1 VGHGAT
7 GLSTREIRLVEAL
20 LRHPDGLTASDIA
33 DQLSV
38 SARTVHRDLHAAS
51 DFFDSHGLTLVRQA
65 GRGIS
70 VEGTPETREQVLAAL
85 QDVRSSEL
93 TSEER
98 QVSLLRVLLASDQ
111 PIKLRALASRL
122 EVSVGTVSR
131 DLDEVEVWLADFR
144 LSLLRRRGYGVE
156 VLGNE
161 GDRRRAMSRVIL
173 QNLDEA
179 AFLSLPQEKPGE
191 SAGRAADHIADR
203 LLGLIDEDRL
213 RKVEDLT
220 GAAVERLPYGIAD
233 SAFVRLCVHFAL
245 VVERLLRGKMIEM
258 GEDILQRLRKTD
270 EYGHA
275 QSLAQAI
282 KEGFQIDV
290 PEGEIAY
297 MTMHLRG
304 TKLRED
310 DTLERYFESSDL
322 EVASRVKALIR
333 YMEEQ
338 TGMALAGDSSLY
350 TGLLAHIERAIHRL
364 RENMDIYNPLLSEIK
379 KDYPALFDLVN
390 QGMNKVF
397 MDEKIP
403 EEEVGFVAMHFGA
416 ALDRRQATF
425 PQHVLII
432 CPSGIGSSKMLVSK
446 LETAFPQIQQTRH
459 ASFFELERLD
469 TDVFDLIVST
479 VSLSMP
485 EETYVQ
491 VQPFLSEDEVEK
503 IRDHLREKSLNAG
516 LANRAVSES
525 REVSGGGQ
533 AEFYQMVEATQ
544 IIGEL
549 IEDVFLERHEATSS
563 IPEAVSWVCGSL
575 ANRGLVSEPGPLEA
589 ALLSRL
595 ELGGVGIPETALA
608 LFHAREAAV
617 VRPAF
622 SVHEFDEPL
631 EIEGMDGETM
641 QVRRVLLMIAPQNLS
656 PVALEA
662 ISEISVAMVEQ
673 PEAREVFEN
682 GSYDQVVT
690 VLESIFANYLQ
701 DKLA

>member
-1 VGHGAT
+1 M
-7 GLSTREIRLVEAL
+7 VEVL
-20 LRHPDGLTASDIA
+20 LRHSDGLTAGDIA
-33 DQLSV
+33 DRLSV
-38 SARTVHRDLHAAS
+38 SVRTVHRDLQAAS
-51 DFFDSHGLTLVRQA
+51 DFLDSHGLTLVRQS

-70 VEGTPETREQVLAAL
+70 VEGTAEAREQVLEAL
-85 QDVRSSEL
+85 RDVRSSEL

-98 QVSLLRVLLASDQ
+98 QVSLLRTLLASDQ

-131 DLDEVEVWLADFR
+131 DLDEAEDWLADFR

-156 VLGNE
+156 VIGKE

-179 AFLSLPQEKPGE
+179 AFLSLPQEPGE
-191 SAGRAADHIADR
+191 STGKAADHIADR
-203 LLGLIDEDRL
+203 LMGLIDEDRL
-213 RKVEDLT
+213 REVEDLT
-220 GAAVERLPYGIAD
+220 GAAVERLPYAIAD

-245 VVERLLRGKMIEM
+245 MVERLLQGEKIEM

-282 KEGFQIDV
+282 EEYFRIDV
-290 PEGEIAY
+290 PEGEVAF

-304 TKLRED
+304 TKLRQD

-333 YMEEQ
+333 YVEEQ
-338 TGMALAGDSSLY
+338 TRMPLAGDSSLY

-364 RENMDIYNPLLSEIK
+364 QENMGIYNPLLSEIK
-379 KDYPALFDLVN
+379 QDYPALFDLVN

-397 MDEKIP
+397 MEEKIP
-403 EEEVGFVAMHFGA
+403 EEEVGFVAMHLGA
-416 ALDRRQATF
+416 ALDRRQANF

-446 LETAFPQIQQTRH
+446 LETAFPQIRQIRH

-469 TDVFDLIVST
+469 TGEFDLIVST
-479 VSLSMP
+479 VSLSMS
-485 EETYVQ
+485 EETYVH
-491 VQPFLSEDEVEK
+491 VQPFLSEEEVEK
-503 IRDHLREKSLNAG
+503 IRNHLREKSLNAD
-516 LANRAVSES
+516 LANRVVSES
-525 REVSGGGQ
+525 REASSGGQ
-533 AEFYQMVEATQ
+533 AGFYQMVEATQ
-544 IIGEL
+544 IVGEL

-563 IPEAVSWVCGSL
+563 VPKAVHWMCGSL
-575 ANRGLVSEPGPLEA
+575 AGRGLVSEAGLLEA

-595 ELGGVGIPETALA
+595 ELGGVGIPGTALA

-631 EIEGMDGETM
+631 EIEGMDGATM
-641 QVRRVLLMIAPQNLS
+641 QVRRVLLMIAPIDIS

-662 ISEISVAMVEQ
+662 VSEISVAMVEQ
-673 PEAREVFEN
+673 REAREVFEE
-682 GSYDQVVT
+682 GSHDQVVA
-690 VLESIFANYLQ
+690 VLQSIFANFLQ
-701 DKLA
+701 EKLS

>member
-1 VGHGAT
+1 M
-7 GLSTREIRLVEAL
+7 GLPIREIQLIEVL
-20 LRHPDGLTASDIA
+20 LRHPDGLTAGDIA

-38 SARTVHRDLHAAS
+38 SARTVHRDLQAAS
-51 DFFDSHGLTLVRQA
+51 DFIDSHGLSLVRQA

-70 VEGTPETREQVLAAL
+70 VEGTPETREQAL
-85 QDVRSSEL
+85 KALRDMRSSEL

-98 QVSLLRVLLASDQ
+98 QISLLRTLLGSDQ

-131 DLDEVEVWLADFR
+131 DLDEVEDWLADFR

-156 VLGNE
+156 VLGKE

-179 AFLSLPQEKPGE
+179 AFLSLPQEPGE

-203 LLGLIDEDRL
+203 LMGLIDEDRL
-213 RKVEDLT
+213 RAVEDLT
-220 GAAVERLPYGIAD
+220 GAAVERLPYAIAD
-233 SAFVRLCVHFAL
+233 DAFVYLCVHFAL
-245 VVERLLRGKMIEM
+245 VVERLLQGEEIEM
-258 GEDILQRLRKTD
+258 DEDILQRLRKTD

-282 KEGFQIDV
+282 KEGFHIDV
-290 PEGEIAY
+290 PEGEVAY

-333 YMEEQ
+333 YVAEQ
-338 TGMALAGDSSLY
+338 TGVSLAGDSSLY
-350 TGLLAHIERAIHRL
+350 TGLLAHVEISIHRL
-364 RENMDIYNPLLSEIK
+364 RENMGIYNPLLAEIK
-379 KDYPALFDLVN
+379 QDYPALFDLVN

-416 ALDRRQATF
+416 ALDRRQANF

-432 CPSGIGSSKMLVSK
+432 CPSGIGSSKILVSK
-446 LETAFPQIQQTRH
+446 LETAFPQIQQIRH

-469 TDVFDLIVST
+469 TDDFDLIVST
-479 VSLSMP
+479 VSLSSIP

-491 VQPFLSEDEVEK
+491 VQPFLSDDEVEK
-503 IRDHLREKSLNAG
+503 IRDYLREKSLNAG
-516 LANRAVSES
+516 LTNRAVSES
-525 REVSGGGQ
+525 REGSGGRQ
-533 AEFYQMVEATQ
+533 AGFYQMVETTQ
-544 IIGEL
+544 VIGEL
-549 IEDVFLERHEATSS
+549 LEDVFLERHEATSS
-563 IPEAVSWVCGSL
+563 VPEAVCWVCGSL
-575 ANRGLVSEPGPLEA
+575 AGRGLVSEPGPLEA

-595 ELGGVGIPETALA
+595 ELGGVGIPATTLA
-608 LFHAREAAV
+608 LFHAREASV

-631 EIEGMDGETM
+631 EIEGMDGATM
-641 QVRRVLLMIAPQNLS
+641 RASRILLMIAPLNLS
-656 PVALEA
+656 AVALEA

-673 PEAREVFEN
+673 PEAREVFES
-682 GSYDQVVT
+682 GSDDQIVT
-690 VLESIFANYLQ
+690 GLQSIFANYLQ
-701 DKLA
+701 DKLS

>member
-1 VGHGAT
+1 VEHGAT
-7 GLSTREIRLVEAL
+7 GLSTREVRLVEVL
-20 LRHPDGLTASDIA
+20 LRHPDGLTAGDIA
-33 DQLSV
+33 DRLSV
-38 SARTVHRDLHAAS
+38 SARTVHRDLQAAS
-51 DFFDSHGLTLVRQA
+51 DFLDSHGLTLVRQS

-70 VEGTPETREQVLAAL
+70 VEGIAEAREQVLEAL
-85 QDVRSSEL
+85 RDVRSSEL

-98 QVSLLRVLLASDQ
+98 QVSLLRTLLVSDQ

-131 DLDEVEVWLADFR
+131 DLDEVEDWLADFR

-156 VLGNE
+156 VLGKE

-173 QNLDEA
+173 QNLDEG
-179 AFLSLPQEKPGE
+179 AFLSLPQEPGE
-191 SAGRAADHIADR
+191 SAGQAADLIADR
-203 LLGLIDEDRL
+203 LMGLIDEDRL
-213 RKVEDLT
+213 REVEALT
-220 GAAVERLPYGIAD
+220 EVAVKRLPYAIAD
-233 SAFVRLCVHFAL
+233 SAFVRLCIHFAL
-245 VVERLLRGKMIEM
+245 MVERLLQGEEIEM

-270 EYGHA
+270 EYAHA

-282 KEGFQIDV
+282 NESFRIDV
-290 PEGEIAY
+290 PEGEVAY

-304 TKLRED
+304 TKLRQD

-322 EVASRVKALIR
+322 EVASRVKALVR
-333 YMEEQ
+333 YVEEQ

-350 TGLLAHIERAIHRL
+350 TGLLAHIERAVHRL
-364 RENMDIYNPLLSEIK
+364 QENMGIYNPLLSEIK
-379 KDYPALFDLVN
+379 QDYPALFDLVN

-397 MDEKIP
+397 MEERIP

-416 ALDRRQATF
+416 ALDRRQANF

-446 LETAFPQIQQTRH
+446 LETAFPQIQQIRH

-469 TDVFDLIVST
+469 TEGFDLIVST
-479 VSLSMP
+479 VPLSMP

-503 IRDHLREKSLNAG
+503 VRDHLREKSLDAG

-525 REVSGGGQ
+525 REVSGEQ
-533 AEFYQMVEATQ
+533 AGFFQMVEATQ
-544 IIGEL
+544 TIAEL

-563 IPEAVSWVCGSL
+563 VSEAVRWMCDSL
-575 ANRGLVSEPGPLEA
+575 ASRSLVSEAEPLET

-595 ELGGVGIPETALA
+595 ELGGVGIPGTALA

-622 SVHEFDEPL
+622 SVHELDQPL
-631 EIEGMDGETM
+631 EIEGMDGSTVR
-641 QVRRVLLMIAPQNLS
+641 VRRILLMIAPVDLS

-673 PEAREVFEN
+673 PEAREAFEK
-682 GSYDQVVT
+682 GSADQVVT
-690 VLESIFANYLQ
+690 VLQSIFANYLQ
-701 DKLA
+701 DKLS

>member
-1 VGHGAT
+1 MEHGAT
-7 GLSTREIRLVEAL
+7 GLSTREVRLVEVL
-20 LRHPDGLTASDIA
+20 LRHSDGLTAGDIA
-33 DQLSV
+33 DRLSV
-38 SARTVHRDLHAAS
+38 SVRTVHRDLQAAS
-51 DFFDSHGLTLVRQA
+51 DFLDSHGLTLVRQS

-70 VEGTPETREQVLAAL
+70 VEGTAEAREQVLEAL
-85 QDVRSSEL
+85 RDVRSSEL

-98 QVSLLRVLLASDQ
+98 QVSLLRTLLASDQ

-131 DLDEVEVWLADFR
+131 DLDEAEDWLADFR

-156 VLGNE
+156 VIGKE

-179 AFLSLPQEKPGE
+179 AFLSLPQEPGE
-191 SAGRAADHIADR
+191 STGKAADHIADR
-203 LLGLIDEDRL
+203 LMGLIDEDRL
-213 RKVEDLT
+213 REVEDLT
-220 GAAVERLPYGIAD
+220 GAAMERLPYAIAD

-245 VVERLLRGKMIEM
+245 MVERLLQGEKIEM

-282 KEGFQIDV
+282 EEYFCIDV
-290 PEGEIAY
+290 PEGEVAF

-304 TKLRED
+304 TKLRQD

-333 YMEEQ
+333 YVEEQ
-338 TGMALAGDSSLY
+338 TGMPLAGDSSLY

-364 RENMDIYNPLLSEIK
+364 QENMGIYNPLLSEIK
-379 KDYPALFDLVN
+379 QDYPALFDLVN

-397 MDEKIP
+397 MEEKIP
-403 EEEVGFVAMHFGA
+403 EEEVGFVAMHLGA
-416 ALDRRQATF
+416 ALDRRQANF

-446 LETAFPQIQQTRH
+446 LETAFPQIQQIRH

-469 TDVFDLIVST
+469 TGEFDLIVST

-503 IRDHLREKSLNAG
+503 IRAHLREKSLDASR
-516 LANRAVSES
+516 ANRAVSES

-533 AEFYQMVEATQ
+533 AGFYQMVEATQ
-544 IIGEL
+544 TIAEL

-563 IPEAVSWVCGSL
+563 IPEAVGRICGSL
-575 ANRGLVSEPGPLEA
+575 AGRGLVSEPGPLEA

-595 ELGGVGIPETALA
+595 KLGGVGIPGTALA
-608 LFHAREAAV
+608 LFHARATAV

-622 SVHEFDEPL
+622 SVHEFDEAL
-631 EIEGMDGETM
+631 EIEGMDGATM
-641 QVRRVLLMIAPQNLS
+641 QARRTLLMIAPQNLS

-662 ISEISVAMVEQ
+662 ISEISAAMVEQ
-673 PEAREVFEN
+673 PEAREVFEG
-682 GSYDQVVT
+682 GSDDQVVT
-690 VLESIFANYLQ
+690 VLQSIFANYLQ
-701 DKLA
+701 DKLS

>member
-1 VGHGAT
+1 MEHDAT
-7 GLSTREIRLVEAL
+7 GLSIREVRLVKVL
-20 LRHPDGLTASDIA
+20 LLHPDGLTAGDIA
-33 DQLSV
+33 NQLSV
-38 SARTVHRDLHAAS
+38 SARTIHRDLQAAS
-51 DFFDSHGLTLVRQA
+51 DFFDSYGLTLVRQS
-65 GRGIS
+65 GRGMS
-70 VEGTPETREQVLAAL
+70 LEGTVEAREQVLEVL
-85 QDVRSSEL
+85 PDVRSSEL

-98 QVSLLRVLLASDQ
+98 QVTLLRMLLASDQ

-122 EVSVGTVSR
+122 EVSVGTISR
-131 DLDEVEVWLADFR
+131 DLDEVEEWLSDSR

-156 VLGNE
+156 VLGKE

-179 AFLSLPQEKPGE
+179 AFLSLPQESDE
-191 SAGRAADHIADR
+191 SAGKAADHIADR
-203 LLGLIDEDRL
+203 LMGLIDEDRL
-213 RKVEDLT
+213 REVEDLT
-220 GAAVERLPYGIAD
+220 GAAVERLPYAIAD

-245 VVERLLRGKMIEM
+245 MVERLLQGEEIEM

-282 KEGFQIDV
+282 KEDFRIDV
-290 PEGEIAY
+290 PEGEVAF

-304 TKLRED
+304 TKLRQD

-333 YMEEQ
+333 YVEEQ

-364 RENMDIYNPLLSEIK
+364 QENMGIYNPLLSEIK
-379 KDYPALFDLVN
+379 QDYPALFDLVA
-390 QGMNKVF
+390 QAMDKVF
-397 MDEKIP
+397 VEEKIP
-403 EEEVGFVAMHFGA
+403 EEEVGFVAMHLGA
-416 ALDRRQATF
+416 ALDHRQANY

-446 LETAFPQIQQTRH
+446 LEAAFPQIQQIHH

-469 TDVFDLIVST
+469 TGEFDLIVST

-485 EETYVQ
+485 DETYVQ

-503 IRDHLREKSLNAG
+503 IRDHLREKSLDAG

-533 AEFYQMVEATQ
+533 AGFYQMVEATQ
-544 IIGEL
+544 TIAEL
-549 IEDVFLERHEATSS
+549 IEDVFLERHEATRS
-563 IPEAVSWVCGSL
+563 IPEAVGWVCGSL
-575 ANRGLVSEPGPLEA
+575 AGRGLVSEPGPLEA

-631 EIEGMDGETM
+631 EMEGMDGETM

-662 ISEISVAMVEQ
+662 ISEISAAMVEQ
-673 PEAREVFEN
+673 PEVREVFED
-682 GSYDQVVT
+682 GSQDQVVA
-690 VLESIFANYLQ
+690 VLQSIFANFLQ
-701 DKLA
+701 EKLS